1 MDINSIQTLITSVGF
16 PIVCC
21 LGLGWYIKYLTDS
34 HKTEIDSLR
43 EVINANT
50 LIVTKLY
57 EKMKGDNKDE

>member
-1 MDINSIQTLITSVGF
+1 MDINSIQALITSVGF

-34 HKTEIDSLR
+34 HKEEIDSLR